1 MGCLMRGTALP
12 AWYQEEPT
20 NPFMSKMMR
29 RGEKGTAASD
39 WSSHHDQCLL
49 FVEYSPTSLPTDRWV
64 GQYFRAEQLCDDV
77 VKQMELANLSSYY
90 DVSQAG
96 MNIKIQHC
104 KNQILNWKVKIP
116 QMLRVPSL
124 IMWEHVAIAY
134 MYEVVLHTPT
144 NKRSFA
150 APFVAENLSCSDF
163 PTPVVTQ
170 DHITAVYELLSALH
184 AIIDITSS
192 FDAMTAIALP
202 GLLYASRAGKHSYY
216 HYPSCSS

>member
-1 MGCLMRGTALP
+1 MGCLMRATALP
-12 AWYQEEPT
+12 AWYHEEPS

-29 RGEKGTAASD
+29 SGEKGTAASN

-64 GQYFRAEQLCDDV
+64 GQYFRAERLCDDV
-77 VKQMELANLSSYY
+77 VEQMELSSLASYY

-96 MNIKIQHC
+96 MKIKIQHC

-116 QMLRVPSL
+116 QVLRVPSL
-124 IMWEHVAIAY
+124 ILWEHVATAY
-134 MYEVVLHTPT
+134 MYEAVLHTPT

-192 FDAMTAIALP
+192 FDAMTAMAQP
-202 GLLYASRAGKHSYY
+202 GLLYASRAGKHLSN
-216 HYPSCSS
+216 HPSR